1 MGRYVYSLH
10 DYHSIKRAVIDIDG
24 VTVLSGVN
32 GCGKSTLSKWLYYVV
47 NGTNDFDK
55 YVFADFVGRIRSIV
69 HKLSFAVRDIE
80 RGGSDESS
88 SFLQV
93 AEFRLRRYVYDK
105 NGFDG
110 VDEVLALNEKVITR
124 FCDALRKYLKGSP
137 SPSASERLLN
147 FLEISLDDYAT
158 ADEAVEAL
166 SQKYMQ
172 EATDIVDEYRREKET
187 RWKEYFFKLI
197 TREFKIDYKA
207 PNNIQLEEDGV
218 KLFRKNLVGGFYNL
232 DRAIYVDTPM
242 AVSEYGGRDNPFWD
256 NLRSLMLR
264 DRNGFEP
271 DAPCKRIL
279 MRIRRL
285 LNGRV
290 EIEKNDFDQN
300 EMHYVREDGLDIR
313 LEDTATGF
321 KSFSYIMRL
330 LENGYINDKTL
341 LMIDEPEAHLHPQW
355 IVEFAHILVLLN
367 KELGAKVMVA
377 SHNPNMV
384 EAIQAIAK
392 KLGVLENTH
401 FYMAKEAENRF
412 TYEYE
417 DLGQDVE
424 GVFKSFN
431 VAYQKI
437 EQYGSVDI

>member
-55 YVFADFVGRIRSIV
+55 YVFDDFVGRIRSIV

-187 RWKEYFFKLI
+187 RRKEYFFKLI
-197 TREFKIDYKA
+197 TPSPLLHFHYRNFFTTTTWSA
-207 PNNIQLEEDGV
+207 PM
-218 KLFRKNLVGGFYNL
+218 
-232 DRAIYVDTPM
+232 T
-242 AVSEYGGRDNPFWD
+242 
-256 NLRSLMLR
+256 
-264 DRNGFEP
+264 
-271 DAPCKRIL
+271 
-279 MRIRRL
+279 
-285 LNGRV
+285 
-290 EIEKNDFDQN
+290 
-300 EMHYVREDGLDIR
+300 
-313 LEDTATGF
+313 T
-321 KSFSYIMRL
+321 
-330 LENGYINDKTL
+330 
-341 LMIDEPEAHLHPQW
+341 
-355 IVEFAHILVLLN
+355 LVLL
-367 KELGAKVMVA
+367 
-377 SHNPNMV
+377 SC
-384 EAIQAIAK
+384 
-392 KLGVLENTH
+392 
-401 FYMAKEAENRF
+401 
-412 TYEYE
+412 
-417 DLGQDVE
+417 
-424 GVFKSFN
+424 SFCYLIYSLN
-431 VAYQKI
+431 I
-437 EQYGSVDI
+437 SP

>member
-55 YVFADFVGRIRSIV
+55 YVFDDFVGRIRSIV

-187 RWKEYFFKLI
+187 RRKEYFFKLI

-242 AVSEYGGRDNPFWD
+242 AVSEYGGRDNLFWD

-384 EAIQAIAK
+384 EAIQAVAK